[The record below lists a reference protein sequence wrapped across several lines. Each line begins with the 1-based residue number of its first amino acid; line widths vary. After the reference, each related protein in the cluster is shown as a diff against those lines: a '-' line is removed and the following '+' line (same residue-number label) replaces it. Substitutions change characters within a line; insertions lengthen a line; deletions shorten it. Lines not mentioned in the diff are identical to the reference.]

1 MLYHIVLEGR
11 RKPITENVI
20 TAHAYSVKPLYN
32 LFRYRLEKFRRF
44 QVQGSI
50 TLLKFKMSR
59 MVAEYIEAL
68 ANQFGGKNREIYG
81 DANEFL
87 RNDEIFPKF
96 AAKFGSLRVTARH
109 EAVQ

>member
-1 MLYHIVLEGR
+1 
-11 RKPITENVI
+11 
-20 TAHAYSVKPLYN
+20 
-32 LFRYRLEKFRRF
+32 
-44 QVQGSI
+44 
-50 TLLKFKMSR
+50 

-68 ANQFGGKNREIYG
+68 ASQFGGKNREFYG
-81 DANEFL
+81 GANEFL